1 MGKLNHMMEAG
12 LSDLER
18 LRDLKMH
25 ARRVLNDLYI
35 GIDQTTLQKK
45 IDRYRV
51 QSFTNREFEK

>member
-1 MGKLNHMMEAG
+1 MGKLNDVMKAG

-25 ARRVLNDLYI
+25 ARRVLNELHI
-35 GIDQTTLQKK
+35 GIEQTVLQKK

-51 QSFTNREFEK
+51 NKK